1 MQKSTTIPD
10 IASNTLRKLER
21 LKNLLNKMPGAVVAF
36 SGGVDSTLLL
46 KVAADVLKTQVIAVT
61 ASSDLY
67 PDSELKT
74 AKKIARLLKVKHLV
88 IKSCELKNP
97 LFPIY
102 PPSRCYYCKTELF
115 QSLKKIADRRGYVVL
130 EASNYSD
137 LNDVRPGIV
146 AARKLGVVSPL
157 IQVRLTKDEI
167 RKLAKKF
174 KLPNWNKPSMACL
187 ASRIPYGLRIDR
199 KTLRRIDRA
208 EHFLRKLGFSQV
220 RVRDHFP
227 VARIE
232 ILQNDFESLLRHRK
246 KVTIYFKKL
255 GYKYITLDLEGYR
268 TGSMNL

>member
-1 MQKSTTIPD
+1 MTLTNITF
-10 IASNTLRKLER
+10 NTFKKLEK
-21 LKNLLNKMPGAVVAF
+21 LKNILHKMPGAVVAF

-46 KVAADVLKTQVIAVT
+46 KVAINVLKTHVIAVT

-88 IKSCELKNP
+88 IKSCELRNSVFVKNP
-97 LFPIY
+97 PA
-102 PPSRCYYCKTELF
+102 RCYYCKVELF
-115 QSLKKIADRRGYVVL
+115 QALKKIADRRGYVVL

-137 LNDVRPGIV
+137 LNDVRPGIS

-157 IQVRLTKDEI
+157 IQARLTKNEI
-167 RKLAKKF
+167 RELAKKF

-187 ASRIPYGLRIDR
+187 ASRIPYGFKIDR

-208 EHFLRKLGFSQV
+208 EQILRRLGFSQV

-227 VARIE
+227 IARIE
-232 ILQNDFESLLRHRK
+232 ILQNDFESLLKHGE
-246 KVTIYFKKL
+246 KVAIYFKEL
-255 GYKYITLDLEGYR
+255 GYKYIALDLEGYR